1 MADLFR
7 SSSDVPKRLSRPDT
21 SVEGSALS
29 SAQGIGRRALPQS
42 SELDER
48 SLVRQDAL
56 PRQPEETA
64 VEGDRRGPHLRPVW
78 IVLLFLI
85 PCLVLTIY
93 YSHYAL
99 PGGVEND
106 SLMPGA
112 GYAFVLLLINL
123 DLIGLVVLSLL
134 LSRNLIKAYFERRHR
149 LLGSGFRTKLVA
161 AFIGFSLVPT
171 VLLAIVLSGL
181 VNKAVDVWF
190 NDQIE
195 AVLKDAYDVAR
206 MNREG
211 HISLA
216 VNSAR
221 AIGREIF
228 REDMMTAEQRDL
240 LVATMSRKRAEHN
253 VAGVEVFSSKMETL
267 TKTVD
272 PNVPAMVL
280 DLPVGQLVLQVLNG
294 NRELTSE
301 QESLNGKLIRAGV
314 PILSNMKQ
322 GAVAGV
328 VVVDNY
334 VPGSLLT
341 KWAGILSQYR
351 EYKKVKAMK
360 NPIKAGAYLFVGV
373 ITVLILFGATWFGFY
388 VARGIT
394 VPIQRLAEATVAIA
408 RGNLN
413 VRIVAKAT
421 DEIGTL
427 VESFNRMT
435 RDLKISKS
443 KLEEVNNSL
452 RQSNLELDD
461 RRAYT
466 EAVVDTIAAGVLSID
481 RGGIITT
488 FNPSAERILGVWGDR
503 LRGRPVSEAFKDLGL
518 DLFQTAYDRILA
530 DGRESHSLEGPMEVQ
545 GKFLTVGLNL
555 SRMRSEGGQ
564 DLGFVLVFEDLTEL
578 IKAQKVAAWQEVARR
593 VAHEIKNPLTPIQLS
608 AQRLRKKFYEKSSD
622 FESIFDESTEVIV
635 NEVNSLKH
643 MIDEFSKFAR
653 MPLPQMARQSIH
665 DVIREVVTLYVGAH
679 KDIEFVADLEEALP
693 LLNFDREQFKRMFV
707 NLFDN
712 AIQAMNQKGRLWV
725 STKHDHKR
733 HRAVISVAD
742 EGMGINPEDQE
753 RLFVPYFSRKKTGTG
768 LGLAIVHRIIT
779 DHDGHIRAANNQPKG
794 AVFTFELPV

>member
-1 MADLFR
+1 MANRFDTRPLKPAEQNPFKHSR
-7 SSSDVPKRLSRPDT
+7 SPVGGQTPTSSSKR
-21 SVEGSALS
+21 EGV
-29 SAQGIGRRALPQS
+29 GGRT
-42 SELDER
+42 
-48 SLVRQDAL
+48 
-56 PRQPEETA
+56 EEGA
-64 VEGDRRGPHLRPVW
+64 AEAERRGPHVGPVW
-78 IVLLFLI
+78 IVLLLLI
-85 PCLVLTIY
+85 PCLVLTVY

-99 PGGVEND
+99 PGKTEPD
-106 SLMPGA
+106 SLLPLPSA

-161 AFIGFSLVPT
+161 AFIGFALIPT
-171 VLLAIVLSGL
+171 VLLAVVLSGL

-195 AVLKDAYDVAR
+195 HVLKDAYDVAR
-206 MNREG
+206 MNRDG
-211 HISLA
+211 HIALA

-240 LVATMSRKRAEHN
+240 LVAAMSRKRVEHN

-267 TKTVD
+267 TKAVD
-272 PNVPAMVL
+272 ANVPAMVL

-294 NRELTSE
+294 NRELTSV
-301 QESLNGKLIRAGV
+301 QESQNGRLIRAGV
-314 PILSNMKQ
+314 PIPSNMKQ

-328 VVVDNY
+328 VVVDDY
-334 VPGSLLT
+334 VPESLLT
-341 KWAGILSQYR
+341 KWEEVTRQYA
-351 EYKKVKAMK
+351 EYKQMKAMK

-373 ITVLILFGATWFGFY
+373 ITVMILFSATWFGFY

-408 RGNLN
+408 RGNLS
-413 VRIVAKAT
+413 VRIAAKAT

-427 VESFNRMT
+427 VDSFNRMT
-435 RDLKISKS
+435 HDLKVSKS

-466 EAVVDTIAAGVLSID
+466 EAVVETIAAGVLSID
-481 RGGIITT
+481 RAGIITT
-488 FNPSAERILGVWGDR
+488 FNPSGERILGVWGDR
-503 LRGRPVSEAFKDLGL
+503 LRGRPLNEAFKELGL

-530 DGRESHSLEGPMEVQ
+530 DARDSLSLEGPMEVQ

-555 SRMRSEGGQ
+555 SRMRNEAGQ

-608 AQRLRKKFYEKSSD
+608 AQRLRKKFSEKSPD
-622 FESIFDESTEVIV
+622 FERIFNEATEVIV
-635 NEVNSLKH
+635 SEVNSLKE
-643 MIDEFSKFAR
+643 MVDEFSKFAR
-653 MPLPQMARQSIH
+653 LPLPQPVRQSIH
-665 DVIREVVTLYVGAH
+665 DVIREVVSLYSGAH
-679 KDIEFVADLEEALP
+679 KDIEFVVDLDETLP
-693 LLNFDREQFKRMFV
+693 PLNLDREQLKRVFV
-707 NLFDN
+707 NLLDN
-712 AIQAMNQKGRLWV
+712 AIQAMNQRGRLWIA
-725 STKHDHKR
+725 TRHDYKR
-733 HRAVISVAD
+733 HRAVVSVAD
-742 EGMGINPEDQE
+742 EGMGIHLEDQE